1 MRPLSPIRGSLR
13 LRTLG
18 AAALLMGA
26 VAARADDLLGLYVGG
41 SVGVARVEASPGSLV
56 NSNGESLN
64 NAGDFAA
71 NHSAFKVM
79 AGVRPI
85 SLVGGE
91 MEYIDFGNPSGNLG
105 SVPANVD
112 LKGAAA
118 FVVAYLPVPIVDVT
132 VKVGLARLQNTLA
145 GTGEFSTGPFND
157 GYLSTF
163 PFRLDRTNNN
173 FAIGGGVQYTIGSI
187 GMRAEYERF
196 EAAGGSPSLL
206 SVGVIWT
213 FF

>member
-26 VAARADDLLGLYVGG
+26 VAARGDDLLGLYVGG

-56 NSNGESLN
+56 NPGGESLDS
-64 NAGDFAA
+64 AGDFAA

-79 AGVRPI
+79 VGVRPI
-85 SLVGGE
+85 SLLGGE

-145 GTGEFSTGPFND
+145 GTGEFTEPREILLTTS
-157 GYLSTF
+157 L
-163 PFRLDRTNNN
+163 FRLDRTNNN